1 MEDKEKLIIVLYIG
15 FRDIETEISGDYIQ
29 NVVEN
34 FNKNFDDTVKVIALP
49 TKEYPVGHIELR
61 ELNTDKISHN
71 RLMDLFNRADTI
83 VADLKKNSDVYVE
96 KLREIEARRKEEE
109 EQRRLLEMEHEE
121 EENAKEQE
129 VLPGQEEQS
138 ESEQEEHET
147 EIISMVPPT
156 EMKDEEIKE
165 FDEKTDTEES
175 QSVESE
181 ENN

>member
-83 VADLKKNSDVYVE
+83 VADLKKNSDMYVE
-96 KLREIEARRKEEE
+96 KIREFEARRKEEE
-109 EQRRLLEMEHEE
+109 QMRLFEMEQEE

-129 VLPGQEEQS
+129 VLPGQEE
-138 ESEQEEHET
+138 T
-147 EIISMVPPT
+147 VRT
-156 EMKDEEIKE
+156 RRA
-165 FDEKTDTEES
+165 
-175 QSVESE
+175 
-181 ENN
+181 

>member
-83 VADLKKNSDVYVE
+83 VADLKKNSDMYVE
-96 KLREIEARRKEEE
+96 KIREFEARRK
-109 EQRRLLEMEHEE
+109 E

-129 VLPGQEEQS
+129 VLPGQEE
-138 ESEQEEHET
+138 T
-147 EIISMVPPT
+147 VRT
-156 EMKDEEIKE
+156 RRA
-165 FDEKTDTEES
+165 
-175 QSVESE
+175 
-181 ENN
+181 